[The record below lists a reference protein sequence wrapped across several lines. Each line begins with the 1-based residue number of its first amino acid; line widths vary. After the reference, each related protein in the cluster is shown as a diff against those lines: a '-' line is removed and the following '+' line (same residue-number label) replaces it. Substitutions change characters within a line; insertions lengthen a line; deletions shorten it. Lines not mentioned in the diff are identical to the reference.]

1 METDWTSPNSTF
13 ETTGDGIV
21 ARTWM
26 VRMGLG
32 VEFGEREMRREDHEF
47 LVVGHPGHF
56 VVVLRNRALVKYAG
70 MQFKESRV
78 EDGKYVVRKEFLP
91 GEGAKMTYEWE
102 DWGPRNTRWFR
113 ERTTSSW
120 LRCVSYTSPPPFFF
134 FFLFSPRFFVK
145 IDLAY
150 IRMRDISHIRGR
162 KKPVLIL

>member
-134 FFLFSPRFFVK
+134 FSTLSTPFS
-145 IDLAY
+145 
-150 IRMRDISHIRGR
+150 
-162 KKPVLIL
+162 